1 MAALPSTILVVL
13 LVLALALPAATASA
27 ARDRSV
33 GDAAEPGWITLFDGR
48 SKAGWAMTG
57 PGRFRVQ
64 RGALVTSGGMGLLWY
79 TKRRFR
85 NFELMVDW
93 RVAEQ
98 CDNSGVFV
106 RFPRRPRS
114 PGDAVNAGY
123 EVQIDDCDPRGLSH
137 QTGSIYDHAPAAR
150 LVSRMAGRW
159 NRFRIRVVDQHY
171 MVFLNGALVT
181 QLNGVRARVGYV
193 GLQNHDPGSRVSFR
207 RIRARPLR

>member
-1 MAALPSTILVVL
+1 VAALPSTILVAL
-13 LVLALALPAATASA
+13 LVLALALPATAASA
-27 ARDRSV
+27 ARDRPLAE
-33 GDAAEPGWITLFDGR
+33 GAATDWITLFDGR
-48 SKAGWAMTG
+48 TTKGWAMSG

-64 RGALVTSGGMGLLWY
+64 RGALVSSRGMGLLWY
-79 TKRRFR
+79 TRRRFR

-106 RFPRRPRS
+106 RFPRPRS
-114 PGDAVNAGY
+114 PVDAVSSGY

-137 QTGSIYDHAPAAR
+137 RTGSIYDHAPATR
-150 LVSRMAGRW
+150 LVSRVAGRW

-181 QLNGVRARVGYV
+181 QLHGVRARVGYV

-207 RIRARPLR
+207 RILARPLR